1 LSAFFLY
8 FSEAKKIYMKKIYL
22 ILTIIG
28 LLSAFKGVSQ
38 QTYFKAPT
46 GTGTTTV
53 RAPNGT
59 AAHAYVRGCFVV
71 PASELCGMSTV
82 QMINALGFNLVN
94 GCGSTAV
101 TGTIQ
106 IYLENTSDASY
117 QKGNTWAAIVA
128 PMTSVYNN
136 SMTIPLTAGTATV
149 NLMFPSAFT
158 YTGGGLYVAYDWYS
172 PGAYET
178 GPTIG
183 NYQCATNLTFG
194 GASQISNAAPPA
206 SVVNTNT
213 RPNFNFGY
221 INTFTNEISVQQ
233 IISHGK
239 IPMLPSSPYSFSV
252 IAKNQSSLTVTNV
265 TLNLAMSG
273 ANAFNTSTT
282 IASLPANQTVSIGFP
297 GFTPTAQGVSNITV
311 SALSD
316 DNNCNNTATTQQ
328 SVTCEVLALGQPSS
342 ATNQYSLG
350 VGYSGPGSSILMRFT
365 PAQNST
371 IYAVDCGI
379 GSDPSNLGKPV
390 FGLLANS
397 GGAFLAATNTLIIT
411 SAHLG
416 KFVTF
421 YFTSPISLTGG
432 VNYHVGLS
440 QLAGPCFPYAVMP
453 VNYIPPNY
461 FYQSGQLA
469 GFLISFTQQFGMFS
483 FEPIF
488 QNGITL
494 SVNSATICSGQSVTL
509 TANSSMNNYSWTPTA
524 STASQIV
531 VSPNVSTMYE
541 VYTNSPTTCYAKKG
555 AMVTV
560 NITPTISVANGGI
573 CPTPGSHTFNPTGAA
588 SYTWLPVGPVDSPT
602 ATTQYTVVGSST
614 AGCISNVLTPSIIVT
629 NTVNLSIASPSAI
642 CIGKSATLT
651 ASGASSYSWTT
662 SPSSSLNPI
671 VVAPTIPNTYG
682 LYGTVGT
689 CTAFTTVFVNVNP
702 NPTVTINPSNIV
714 YCTSNGPTTMTAN
727 GAQTYSWN
735 TGSTSNTA
743 IATPTS
749 VITYSVLGTDINGCQ
764 DVEYF
769 TIGPASSP
777 TLTAAASD
785 PTICINSNASTITV
799 TGNAT
804 SYTWKPSTALTST
817 NSATTVA
824 NPTTTITYTVTGYFP
839 NNCYETYTLTQFV
852 DPCVGLKEINGNSVK
867 AIIYPNPN
875 SGSFNITIG
884 TISDDMSIELYN
896 IVGSMVLSQEIYQTT
911 SLVNMNGLANGVY
924 LVKVKQG
931 NQVMEAV
938 RVIKQ

>member
-1 LSAFFLY
+1 
-8 FSEAKKIYMKKIYL
+8 MKKIYL

-28 LLSAFKGVSQ
+28 LLTTFNGVSQ
-38 QTYFKAPT
+38 QAYFKAPT

-59 AAHAYVRGCFVV
+59 ASHAYLRGCFVV

-82 QMINALGFNLVN
+82 QLINALGFNLVN

-106 IYLENTSDASY
+106 IYLENTNDVSY
-117 QKGNTWAAIVA
+117 QKGNTWAAVVA

-136 SMTIPLTAGTATV
+136 SMTIPLTAGAATV

-194 GASQISNAAPPA
+194 GASQVSNSAAPA
-206 SVVNTNT
+206 TIVNTNT

-221 INTFTNEISVQQ
+221 INTFTNEISVQN

-239 IPMLPSSPYSFSV
+239 IPMTPSSPYSFSV
-252 IAKNQSSLTVTNV
+252 VAKNQSSLTVTNV

-282 IASLPANQTVSIGFP
+282 IASLPANQTVIIGFP
-297 GFTPTAQGVSNITV
+297 GFTPTVQGVSNITV
-311 SALSD
+311 SALND

-350 VGYSGPGSSILMRFT
+350 VGYSAAGSSILMRFT

-371 IYAVDCGI
+371 VYAVDCGI
-379 GSDPSNLGKPV
+379 GTDPSNVGKPV

-397 GGAFLAATNTLIIT
+397 FGGFMAATNTLVLT
-411 SAHLG
+411 PAHLG

-421 YFTSPISLTGG
+421 YFTAPQGLLANQ
-432 VNYHVGLS
+432 NYHIGLS

-488 QNGITL
+488 QNNISL
-494 SVNSATICSGQSVTL
+494 SVNSGTICSGQSITL
-509 TANSSMNNYSWTPTA
+509 TANSSMNNYTWTPTNA
-524 STASQIV
+524 TTSSIV
-531 VSPNVSTMYE
+531 VTPSVSTMYE
-541 VYTNSPTTCYAKKG
+541 VYTNSPTTCFAKK
-555 AMVTV
+555 AAFVTV

-573 CPTPGSHTFNPTGAA
+573 CPTPGSHTFNPIGAA
-588 SYTWLPVGPVDSPT
+588 SYTWLPTGPVDSPT
-602 ATTQYTVVGSST
+602 VTTQYTVVGSST

-629 NTVNLSIASPSAI
+629 NSVALSIVSPSAI
-642 CIGKSATLT
+642 CLGKSGTLT
-651 ASGASSYSWTT
+651 ASGAASYSWTT
-662 SPSSSLNPI
+662 APPSTLNPL
-671 VVAPTIPNTYG
+671 VVSPTIPNTYG

-702 NPTVTINPSNIV
+702 NPTVTIAASNGV
-714 YCTSNGPTTMTAN
+714 YCVSNGPTTMTAS

-735 TGSTSNTA
+735 TGATTNTIA
-743 IATPTS
+743 ATPTA
-749 VITYSVLGTDINGCQ
+749 VITYSALGTDVNGCQ
-764 DVEYF
+764 NVQYL
-769 TIGPASSP
+769 TMGPAGSP
-777 TLTAAASD
+777 TVDFSTST
-785 PTICINSNASTITV
+785 PTICINGGGGATLTANGTAVVSYSWLPSGSTVNPIVV
-799 TGNAT
+799 T
-804 SYTWKPSTALTST
+804 PSVNT
-817 NSATTVA
+817 
-824 NPTTTITYTVTGYFP
+824 TYTIKGFNTQG
-839 NNCYETYTLTQFV
+839 CYGTYTLTQFV
-852 DPCVGLKEINGNSVK
+852 DPCAGVKENSANRVN
-867 AIIYPNPN
+867 AVIYPNPN
-875 SGSFNITIG
+875 SGAFNITI
-884 TISDDMSIELYN
+884 TTVSNNMSIELYN
-896 IVGSMVLSQEIYQTT
+896 ILGDLVQSQEIVTTT
-911 SLVNMNGLANGVY
+911 SSVDMGKLNNGVY
-924 LVKVKQG
+924 LVKIKEG
-931 NQVMEAV
+931 NQVLETV